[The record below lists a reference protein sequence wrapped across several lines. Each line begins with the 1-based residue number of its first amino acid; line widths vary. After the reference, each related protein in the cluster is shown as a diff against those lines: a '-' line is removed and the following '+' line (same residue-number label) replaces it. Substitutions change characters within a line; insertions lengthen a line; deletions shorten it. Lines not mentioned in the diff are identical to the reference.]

1 MRIIWLTASASA
13 AIWAIGALPAHAR
26 TDIQDIPSLSESGG
40 AAWRPCDGRSAQAGQ
55 AQTRPLRRTGEA
67 AARRNPT
74 PAQQKEGRACA
85 PSEDDE
91 TCVRRRS
98 GGTPDA
104 ALMRPRL
111 VL

>member
-26 TDIQDIPSLSESGG
+26 TDIQDIPSLSDSGG
-40 AAWRPCDGRSAQAGQ
+40 AAMRPCDGRAGQAGQ
-55 AQTRPLRRTGEA
+55 AQTRPRRTGEA

-74 PAQQKEGRACA
+74 PAQKEGRACA
-85 PSEDDE
+85 QSDDDE
-91 TCVRRRS
+91 ACVRRRG

>member
-26 TDIQDIPSLSESGG
+26 TDIQDIPSLSDSGG
-40 AAWRPCDGRSAQAGQ
+40 AAMRPCDGRPAQAGQ

-74 PAQQKEGRACA
+74 PAQKEGRACA
-85 PSEDDE
+85 QSDDDE
-91 TCVRRRS
+91 VCVRRRG